1 VSQQPAEGANGA
13 VAVPGEVTPEIVRVR
28 HGMFGAHDGGDTSG
42 YGRLVQPIALPGATP
57 RPYGPGGEPGVF
69 DEIADELA
77 LALDQNGPGYAR
89 AVEKVVVYRDELTFH
104 VPREQL
110 LLVAKT
116 LRDEPALRFELCLG
130 VTGVHFLEA
139 DPDLGGGRELHSLVH
154 LVSVTHNRRL
164 RLETTAP
171 DADPHIPSL
180 YPVYPAVD
188 WHERETYDMFGIV
201 YDGHP
206 SLTRIL
212 MPDDWVGHP
221 QRKDYPLGGIPVEF
235 KGAQI
240 PSPDQ
245 RRSYS

>member
-57 RPYGPGGEPGVF
+57 RPYGPGEEPGVF

-89 AVEKVVVYRDELTFH
+89 AVEKVVVYRDELTLH

-130 VTGVHFLEA
+130 VTGVHFLEET
-139 DPDLGGGRELHSLVH
+139 DRELHSLVH